1 MPRGFDHSRG
11 HFHIIVVALWRKAA
25 DNLSVMQNNDPR
37 SASRVSHLNS
47 QTFVIAIAGTSGA
60 GKSTLMEELVAR
72 LGNANALS
80 LDDYESSSV
89 YPPVREWLAG
99 GADPNQFQTPQFVA
113 AALALREGKSIVHP
127 LTGQV
132 MQSASYL
139 LLEEHF
145 GRARAGMRDLIDFLV
160 YLDLPLEVA
169 HARKLLRKNDFFP
182 WEDNPEVF
190 IRNLRDHL
198 NWYITFGRDFYVAVK
213 TMAIKDCDLVVDGRL
228 STEQIADQVIEALKK
243 R

>member
-1 MPRGFDHSRG
+1 MRTFT
-11 HFHIIVVALWRKAA
+11 IAL
-25 DNLSVMQNNDPR
+25 
-37 SASRVSHLNS
+37 
-47 QTFVIAIAGTSGA
+47 AGTSGA
-60 GKSTLMEELVAR
+60 GKSTLMETLVAR

-89 YPPVREWLAG
+89 YPPVREWLDG

-113 AALALREGKSIVHP
+113 DAMSLSQGKSIVHP

-132 MQSASYL
+132 MQPKSYL

-145 GRARAGMRDLIDFLV
+145 GRARDGMRDLIDFLV

-169 HARKLLRKNDFFP
+169 HARKLLRKNDFLP
-182 WEDNPEVF
+182 WEDNPALF
-190 IRNLRDHL
+190 ITNLREHL
-198 NWYITFGRDFYVAVK
+198 NWYLHFGRDFYLAVK
-213 TMAIKDCDLVVDGRL
+213 TMAIKDCDLLVDGQL
-228 STEQIADQVIEALKK
+228 STEQIADKVIEALKK

>member
-25 DNLSVMQNNDPR
+25 DNLYVMQNNDPR

-89 YPPVREWLAG
+89 YPPVREGLA
-99 GADPNQFQTPQFVA
+99 
-113 AALALREGKSIVHP
+113 RS
-127 LTGQV
+127 
-132 MQSASYL
+132 
-139 LLEEHF
+139 
-145 GRARAGMRDLIDFLV
+145 GR
-160 YLDLPLEVA
+160 P
-169 HARKLLRKNDFFP
+169 K
-182 WEDNPEVF
+182 
-190 IRNLRDHL
+190 
-198 NWYITFGRDFYVAVK
+198 
-213 TMAIKDCDLVVDGRL
+213 
-228 STEQIADQVIEALKK
+228 
-243 R
+243 

>member
-1 MPRGFDHSRG
+1 M
-11 HFHIIVVALWRKAA
+11 
-25 DNLSVMQNNDPR
+25 
-37 SASRVSHLNS
+37 NS

-89 YPPVREWLAG
+89 YPPVREWLEG
-99 GADPNQFQTPQFVA
+99 GADPNQFQTPQFIA
-113 AALALREGKSIVHP
+113 DTMSLKEGKSIVHP
-127 LTGQV
+127 LSGEVIQPGP
-132 MQSASYL
+132 YL

-145 GRARAGMRDLIDFLV
+145 GRARDEMRDLIDFLV

-169 HARKLLRKNDFFP
+169 HARKLLRKNDFLP
-182 WEDNPEVF
+182 WEDHPGLF
-190 IRNLRDHL
+190 ITNLRDHL
-198 NWYITFGRDFYVAVK
+198 NWYLTFGRDFYLTVK
-213 TMAIKDCDLVVDGRL
+213 TMAVKDCDLVVDGRL
-228 STEQIADQVIEALKK
+228 PTEQIADQVIETLKK